1 MILFTIAQD
10 EISWDVS
17 GDHAT
22 DLWLDSN
29 RSKMEKYANEVET
42 YVEQILG
49 VEHMLNSNNLQLK
62 IVGDDNINIDFFVFK
77 DTIATDRSNE
87 LFYECLITRKNR
99 ILDNFKKVIQRMDK
113 EEITIRWDNDF
124 VTLVDRLWIIDHS
137 HNLKSY
143 VATEEE

>member
-77 DTIATDRSNE
+77 DTITTDRSNE
-87 LFYECLITRKNR
+87 LFYECLIARKNR